1 MNRCTWTETITFEK
15 FIHEP
20 YYDEIKN
27 EQRQRQCE
35 NMTDEQFDEY
45 GRAYCKE
52 HRIKVDE
59 INKSRHKNC
68 INKEKLIKDL
78 EERITWLTNEI
89 SNVKYFKQIEFY
101 IWEKIC
107 LKDFL
112 IKIKNKNIEI
122 GEFDYE

>member
-20 YYDEIKN
+20 HYDEIKN

-35 NMTDEQFDEY
+35 NMTEEQFDEY

-59 INKSRHKNC
+59 INKKRQQEF
-68 INKEKLIKDL
+68 IKEFKENIIKELELIKCRIVSHPL
-78 EERITWLTNEI
+78 NIIIECEHEQCQEIEELIFR
-89 SNVKYFKQIEFY
+89 
-101 IWEKIC
+101 
-107 LKDFL
+107 LKL
-112 IKIKNKNIEI
+112 
-122 GEFDYE
+122 GEFDNE

>member
-1 MNRCTWTETITFEK
+1 MTCMWTETWNEK
-15 FIHEP
+15 LIQCQ
-20 YYDEIKN
+20 IKAN
-27 EQRQRQCE
+27 ESI
-35 NMTDEQFDEY
+35 DEY

-52 HRIKVDE
+52 HRNKVDE

-107 LKDFL
+107 LKNL
-112 IKIKNKNIEI
+112 IIKIEQ
-122 GEFDYE
+122 GE

>member
-68 INKEKLIKDL
+68 INKEKLINFI
-78 EERITWLTNEI
+78 ITTLKENKESNSSNLFKIGKESVLFNLQIYINEG
-89 SNVKYFKQIEFY
+89 
-101 IWEKIC
+101 
-107 LKDFL
+107 DFD
-112 IKIKNKNIEI
+112 NE
-122 GEFDYE
+122 